1 MKEQVVK
8 LQENLQNCQNPRHW
22 SIMFHVL
29 RHIPEQ
35 LAYWGP
41 IKDQWMFCFE
51 DFFGFAMGLIKT
63 RSNPV
68 QSIMNHDR
76 DQHVLKMAKALIMHR
91 AAGTR
96 PACVCS
102 NMF

>member
-8 LQENLQNCQNPRHW
+8 LQENLQNHQNPRHW

-29 RHIPEQ
+29 RHIPAQ

-41 IKDQWMFCFE
+41 VRDHWMYSFE
-51 DFFGFAMGLIKT
+51 DFFGYAMGLIKT

-68 QSIMNHDR
+68 QSIMKHDLE
-76 DQHVLKMAKALIMHR
+76 QYVLEMAKGLIVHYS
-91 AAGTR
+91 AGTN
-96 PACVCS
+96 ACVRAPP
-102 NMF
+102 M